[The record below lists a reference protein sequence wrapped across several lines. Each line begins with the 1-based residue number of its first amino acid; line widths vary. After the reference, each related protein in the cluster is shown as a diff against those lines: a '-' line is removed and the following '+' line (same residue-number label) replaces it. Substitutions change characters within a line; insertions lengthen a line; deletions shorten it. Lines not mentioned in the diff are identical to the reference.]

1 MYEESR
7 EQDELLDVNKIVF
20 VSIYTSKRLQIA
32 CMTLL
37 E

>member
-20 VSIYTSKRLQIA
+20 VSIQIRG
-32 CMTLL
+32 CRSLL
-37 E
+37 

>member
-20 VSIYTSKRLQIA
+20 VSIQIRGYRS
-32 CMTLL
+32 LL
-37 E
+37 